1 MSVFRGLTRW
11 CAILMIVSV
20 AAGCGGGGGD
30 GGSTPPPPPATPPS
44 KIFVGDSGVEPAIGS
59 SPNSNPS
66 PGPVVVERIINGA
79 NTMLSSALVDF
90 AIDVARDRLYVADLR
105 SILVFDNIST
115 ADGDIAPSRIVS
127 TCCGGFGNFVGISLD
142 TVNDRLYAGVNLN
155 LTTRQVQ
162 VFDNVSSL
170 SNSVPTRIATIDAAF
185 LMDVAVDPTKNIL
198 YVYSTSPPPIN
209 LTQIAVFDNAST
221 LSGVGPIAANRTIA
235 IGDSFSSGPAVGMFI
250 DPANDRLYAPRQT
263 GHVLVFDSA
272 STKNGTITT
281 TAAPERTINL
291 PVPDL
296 SNITVELTTNRL
308 YAVDTNGLN
317 IIDNAST
324 VSGTPPV
331 VVRVLAPG
339 GSTFKAVA
347 TKP

>member
-1 MSVFRGLTRW
+1 MSVFRGLTRR

-30 GGSTPPPPPATPPS
+30 GGSTPPPPPATSPS
-44 KIFVGDSGVEPAIGS
+44 KIFVGDSGIEPAIGS

-66 PGPVVVERIINGA
+66 PGPVVVERVINGP

-115 ADGDIAPSRIVS
+115 ADGDIAPSRVVF
-127 TCCGGFGNFVGISLD
+127 TCCGGVGNYVGIYLD
-142 TVNDRLYAGVNLN
+142 TANDRLYAAANVNLVGG
-155 LTTRQVQ
+155 QVIH

-170 SNSVPTRIATIDAAF
+170 SNSAPTRTIAVNPTV
-185 LMDVAVDPTKNIL
+185 LMDVAVDATRDIL
-198 YVYSTSPPPIN
+198 YVYGRG
-209 LTQIAVFDNAST
+209 AVST
-221 LSGVGPIAANRTIA
+221 LTEIAIFDGASMLSGSATQNRTIA
-235 IGDSFSSGPAVGMFI
+235 IGESFSTGPAVGMFI
-250 DPANDRLYAPRQT
+250 DPANNRLYAPRSGPGQ
-263 GHVLVFDSA
+263 VMVFDNA
-272 STKNGTITT
+272 SLKNGDVST

-291 PVPDL
+291 PLPAL
-296 SNITVELTTNRL
+296 TNITVELTANRL